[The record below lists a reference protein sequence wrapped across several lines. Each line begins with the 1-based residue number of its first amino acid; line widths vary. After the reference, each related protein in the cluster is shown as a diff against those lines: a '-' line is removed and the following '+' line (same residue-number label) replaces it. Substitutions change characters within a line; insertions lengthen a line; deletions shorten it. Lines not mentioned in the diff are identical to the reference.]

1 MKNPR
6 AVVCHWQIAFVTSK
20 DLVAP
25 LTRITKGDLSVE
37 IDFDNFDSA
46 VCGARTDFEFKRLAA
61 AAVWHAGCHVPW
73 SNGKQHVEDF
83 CSRQPHSMRAGPRR
97 PANRTVGRGIED
109 SMEESQG
116 GTQRP

>member
-1 MKNPR
+1 MGMKNPR

-46 VCGARTDFEFKRLAA
+46 VCGARTDFE
-61 AAVWHAGCHVPW
+61 VWHPGCLFHGQTENSMLKISV
-73 SNGKQHVEDF
+73 VD
-83 CSRQPHSMRAGPRR
+83 SRTQCRAGPRR

-109 SMEESQG
+109 SMEE
-116 GTQRP
+116 